1 MPEEEEK
8 KTNKKRRNTS
18 RTDHHTSLNNAQQ
31 KINELEESI
40 SQQKKIN
47 EILQETISHYRTI
60 SEILHDAI
68 FIVDNE
74 GFVQYVNCA
83 AADLL
88 KSKAGNIIGKPL
100 KTLFPA
106 ESYEIQ
112 KRNLD
117 KVFND
122 KSPFYSEDKIV
133 FPGAEIWLDTHL
145 IPIKDKKGNI
155 SAVLGIARN
164 TTERKNLGSDITYA
178 RGLPSDSRPNP
189 DTDKLTK
196 REKEI
201 LRLIASGMTNKQIAE
216 NLCISVKTVD
226 THRTR
231 MMKKIK
237 AHNTASLVRFAINTG
252 LL

>member
-1 MPEEEEK
+1 MPKEIK
-8 KTNKKRRNTS
+8 ANKKRCNT
-18 RTDHHTSLNNAQQ
+18 RRANHHTSLHNAHQ
-31 KINELEESI
+31 KIDELEESL

-47 EILQETISHYRTI
+47 EILQETVRHYQTI
-60 SEILHDAI
+60 SEILHDLI

-74 GFVQYVNCA
+74 GFVQYVNSA

-106 ESYEIQ
+106 ESFEIQ

-117 KVFND
+117 NVFNE
-122 KSPFYSEDKIV
+122 KSPFYTEDKII

-145 IPIKDKKGNI
+145 IPIKDKEGNV
-155 SAVLGIARN
+155 SSVLGIARN
-164 TTERKNLGSDITYA
+164 TTERKNLGSDIKFTKD
-178 RGLPSDSRPNP
+178 RPSDSSLNPN
-189 DTDKLTK
+189 TDNLTK
-196 REKEI
+196 RENEI

-216 NLCISVKTVD
+216 DLCISAKTVD

-231 MMKKIK
+231 IMKKIK
-237 AHNTASLVRFAINTG
+237 AHNTACLVRFAINKG